1 MNRETKLKII
11 KICLIIIAIVAVLF
25 AIGVTILKYQVE
37 GEKNL
42 PFKISKIIIV
52 SSSEGKENE
61 DTENRW
67 NLTINQNNDI
77 YIYIDKNDD
86 YSKTEIINNIKLDN
100 FNIQKESTLGTVSMY
115 RPDVEGTSMFNN
127 TEQNKINELIYQGD
141 LESNIKNLQIS
152 NQGGLVVFRCANEN
166 IGKFI
171 SNEGDEIDYSDLL
184 KTIEISKEDLNIEL
198 SFDIT
203 INLVNN
209 KAYKATI
216 SLNMPA
222 DDIINN
228 NTASIELTDLNNIIF
243 KRIEN

>member
-1 MNRETKLKII
+1 MNREIRIKII
-11 KICLIIIAIVAVLF
+11 KISLIVTAIISSLF
-25 AIGVTILKYQVE
+25 VIGITILKYQVE

-42 PFKISKIIIV
+42 PFKISKIIII

-61 DTENRW
+61 DIENRW

-77 YIYIDKNDD
+77 YIYINKNYN
-86 YSKTEIINNIKLDN
+86 YSKTEIINNIKVN
-100 FNIQKESTLGTVSMY
+100 SFNIQKNSTLGTTSIY
-115 RPDVEGTSMFNN
+115 IPESEGTAMFDNI
-127 TEQNKINELIYQGD
+127 EQNKTDEVIYTGD
-141 LESNIKNLQIS
+141 LESNIKNLHIS
-152 NQGGLVVFRCANEN
+152 NQGGLVVFRCANDN

-171 SNEGDEIDYSDLL
+171 SNEGEEINHSNLL
-184 KTIEISKEDLNIEL
+184 KTIEVSKEDLEIKL

-216 SLNMPA
+216 ALNLPA
-222 DDIINN
+222 QDVINEG
-228 NTASIELTDLNNIIF
+228 TANVELTDLNNIIF